1 MCNITL
7 VRFTIACSLDS
18 VLVYSINLQNS
29 KTPLH
34 LNIPANIICC
44 GFGRLQY
51 HPLGSLHYIHPCTQR
66 LKWAGTI
73 QYDIP
78 TPPVNMQLKPIG
90 RLMHLLSS
98 EFIFQCAAA

>member
-7 VRFTIACSLDS
+7 VRFIIACSLES
-18 VLVYSINLQNS
+18 VLVYSIDLQNS

-44 GFGRLQY
+44 GFGSIILS
-51 HPLGSLHYIHPCTQR
+51 GSLHYIHPCTQR

-98 EFIFQCAAA
+98 EFLFQCAAA

>member
-51 HPLGSLHYIHPCTQR
+51 HPLR
-66 LKWAGTI
+66 LITLYTSMYSEVKVGWN
-73 QYDIP
+73 D
-78 TPPVNMQLKPIG
+78 PV
-90 RLMHLLSS
+90 
-98 EFIFQCAAA
+98 